1 LNNNIKK
8 VKIFISDLFKVIKL
22 VKVSKKK
29 IFILK
34 ISLANNLIVFFDIL
48 TILFFSK
55 IFTTTEIDIPLLNNF
70 FEYEIFLPVCIFLR
84 FFFLYYERV
93 TITKFQYKVEQTL
106 REDLLLKIFENGSF
120 SISDAYFYINELSR
134 QVASF
139 FSTFSIFFG
148 SLIQLLL
155 FSTYLI
161 FTEFNAVLYFL
172 VGFLILVIPT
182 TYLTKQGRKYAHIT
196 YVQFQKISGD
206 IEKILENMYLIK
218 ISKKVNSE
226 LGLFSENLRILYS
239 SRIQDVKVGTL
250 NNLLPNFSTLFL
262 LSFLLTFT
270 AIKEFLT
277 LDFIAILLRMFQ
289 ALGNLNKNIHMVSA
303 YHVYLEKLYN
313 VEELDQKINH
323 KNYII
328 DKSANSVVEFKN
340 VTFQYFNAESPT
352 FEKLNLHIQKNK
364 HTVLTGPNGSGKS
377 TLIGLASGNLFPT
390 KGNIISKTSKI
401 GYVGSTPLI
410 IKSSLKEN
418 ILYGNSKNITED
430 DMLKILTNLELY
442 SNPNELNL
450 DQQISNK
457 SLSTGQMQK
466 ISFARA
472 VLGEKELL
480 ILDESTANLDTESKQ
495 KIYTL
500 LSELELTILNS
511 THLDLDEMPH
521 DIHLN
526 IDTTGK
532 SKTIVELSQ

>member
-1 LNNNIKK
+1 MNNNIKK

-55 IFTTTEIDIPLLNNF
+55 IFTKTEIDIPLLNNF

-532 SKTIVELSQ
+532 SKAIVELSQ

>member
-1 LNNNIKK
+1 MDSNIKK

-22 VKVSKKK
+22 VKVNKKK

-34 ISLANNLIVFFDIL
+34 IAFANNLIVFFDIL
-48 TILFFSK
+48 IILYFSK
-55 IFTTTEIDIPLLNNF
+55 IFTETEVDVPLLKNL

-84 FFFLYYERV
+84 FFFFYYERV
-93 TITKFQYKVEQTL
+93 TITKFQYKVEQSL

-139 FSTFSIFFG
+139 FSTFSVFFG

-161 FTEFNAVLYFL
+161 FTELNAVIYFA

-182 TYLTKQGRKYAHIT
+182 TYLTKQGRKYAHIS
-196 YVQFQKISGD
+196 YVQFQKISED

-226 LGLFSENLRILYS
+226 LALFSKNLRILYS
-239 SRIQDVKVGTL
+239 SRIQDIKVGTL

-270 AIKEFLT
+270 EIREFLT

-323 KNYII
+323 KNYIV

-340 VTFQYFNAESPT
+340 VTFQYFNSESPT

-390 KGNIISKTSKI
+390 KGSIVSKTSKI

-430 DMLKILTNLELY
+430 EMLKILTNLELY
-442 SNPNELNL
+442 SNPNELDL
-450 DQQISNK
+450 GQQISNK

-480 ILDESTANLDTESKQ
+480 ILDESTANLDSESKQ

-500 LSELELTILNS
+500 LNGLEISILNS
-511 THLDLDEMPH
+511 THLDLDEMPY

-526 IDTTGK
+526 IDTTRK
-532 SKTIVELSQ
+532 SKAIVELS

>member
-1 LNNNIKK
+1 MNNNIKK

-34 ISLANNLIVFFDIL
+34 IAFANNLIVFFDIL
-48 TILFFSK
+48 TILYFSK
-55 IFTTTEIDIPLLNNF
+55 IFTETEIDIPLLKNL

-93 TITKFQYKVEQTL
+93 TITKFQYKVEQSL

-161 FTEFNAVLYFL
+161 FTELNAVIYFA

-226 LGLFSENLRILYS
+226 LALFSENLRILYS
-239 SRIQDVKVGTL
+239 SRIQDIKVGTL

-270 AIKEFLT
+270 EIREFLT

-323 KNYII
+323 KNYIV

-340 VTFQYFNAESPT
+340 VTFQYFNSESPT

-390 KGNIISKTSKI
+390 KGSIVSKTSKI

-430 DMLKILTNLELY
+430 EMLKILTNLELY
-442 SNPNELNL
+442 SNPNELDL
-450 DQQISNK
+450 GQQISNK

-480 ILDESTANLDTESKQ
+480 ILDESTANLDSESKQ

-500 LSELELTILNS
+500 LSGLEITILNS

-526 IDTTGK
+526 IDTTKK
-532 SKTIVELSQ
+532 SNAIVELS

>member
-1 LNNNIKK
+1 MNNNIKK

-55 IFTTTEIDIPLLNNF
+55 IFTKTEIDIPLLNNF

-532 SKTIVELSQ
+532 SKTIVELIQ

>member
-1 LNNNIKK
+1 MNNNIKK

-55 IFTTTEIDIPLLNNF
+55 IFTKTEIDIPLLNNF

>member
-1 LNNNIKK
+1 MNNNIKK
-8 VKIFISDLFKVIKL
+8 VKVFISDLFKVIKL

-29 IFILK
+29 IFIFK
-34 ISLANNLIVFFDIL
+34 IAFANNLIVFFDIL
-48 TILFFSK
+48 TILYFSI
-55 IFTTTEIDIPLLNNF
+55 IFTGTEVDIPLLKNL

-93 TITKFQYKVEQTL
+93 TITKFQYKVEQSL

-120 SISDAYFYINELSR
+120 SISDAYFYINELTR

-161 FTEFNAVLYFL
+161 FTELNAVIYFA

-226 LGLFSENLRILYS
+226 LALFSENLRILYS

-270 AIKEFLT
+270 EIREFLT

-323 KNYII
+323 KNYIV
-328 DKSANSVVEFKN
+328 DKSANSVIEFKN
-340 VTFQYFNAESPT
+340 VTFQYFNSESPT

-377 TLIGLASGNLFPT
+377 TLIGLASGNLYPT
-390 KGNIISKTSKI
+390 KGSIVSQTSKI

-430 DMLKILTNLELY
+430 EMLKILTNLELY
-442 SNPNELNL
+442 SNPNELDL
-450 DQQISNK
+450 GQQISNK

-480 ILDESTANLDTESKQ
+480 ILDESTANLDSESKQ
-495 KIYTL
+495 KIYNL
-500 LSELELTILNS
+500 LSGLEITILNS
-511 THLDLDEMPH
+511 THLDLDEMPY

-526 IDTTGK
+526 IDTTRK
-532 SKTIVELSQ
+532 SKAIVELS

>member
-1 LNNNIKK
+1 MNNNIKK
-8 VKIFISDLFKVIKL
+8 VNIFISDLFKVIKI
-22 VKVSKKK
+22 VKVNKKK

-48 TILFFSK
+48 TILYFSK
-55 IFTTTEIDIPLLNNF
+55 IFTETEVDIPLLKNI
-70 FEYEIFLPVCIFLR
+70 FEYEILLPVCIFLR

-93 TITKFQYKVEQTL
+93 TITKFQYKVEQSL

-161 FTEFNAVLYFL
+161 FTELNAVLYFL
-172 VGFLILVIPT
+172 LGFLILVVPT

-196 YVQFQKISGD
+196 YIQFQKISGD

-218 ISKKVNSE
+218 ISKKVSSE
-226 LGLFSENLRILYS
+226 LALFSENLRILYT
-239 SRIQDVKVGTL
+239 SRIQDIKVGTL

-270 AIKEFLT
+270 EVKNFLT

-323 KNYII
+323 KNYIV
-328 DKSANSVVEFKN
+328 DKSAYSAVEFKD

-352 FEKLNLHIQKNK
+352 FEKLNLQIQKNK

-377 TLIGLASGNLFPT
+377 TIIGLASGNLFPT
-390 KGNIISKTSKI
+390 KGNIISKTNKI

-418 ILYGNSKNITED
+418 ILYGNSRNITD
-430 DMLKILTNLELY
+430 DEILKILTNLELY
-442 SNPNELNL
+442 SNSNELDL
-450 DQQISNK
+450 SQQISNK
-457 SLSTGQMQK
+457 TLSTGQMQK

-500 LSELELTILNS
+500 LSELEMTILNS
-511 THLDLDEMPH
+511 THLDLEEMPY

-526 IDTTGK
+526 IETTGE
-532 SKTIVELSQ
+532 SKAILELS

>member
-1 LNNNIKK
+1 MNNNIKK

-55 IFTTTEIDIPLLNNF
+55 IFTKTEIDIPLLNNF

-226 LGLFSENLRILYS
+226 LGLFSENLKILYS

-442 SNPNELNL
+442 SNPNELDL

-532 SKTIVELSQ
+532 SKAIVDLSQ

>member
-1 LNNNIKK
+1 MNNNIKK

>member
-1 LNNNIKK
+1 MNNNIKK

-55 IFTTTEIDIPLLNNF
+55 IFTKTEIDIPLLNNF

-226 LGLFSENLRILYS
+226 LGLFSENLKILYS

>member
-8 VKIFISDLFKVIKL
+8 VKVFISDLFKVIKL

-29 IFILK
+29 IFIFK
-34 ISLANNLIVFFDIL
+34 IAFANNLIVFFDIL
-48 TILFFSK
+48 TILYFSI
-55 IFTTTEIDIPLLNNF
+55 IFTGTEVDIPLLKNL

-93 TITKFQYKVEQTL
+93 TITKFQYKVEQSL

-120 SISDAYFYINELSR
+120 SISDAYFYINELTR

-161 FTEFNAVLYFL
+161 FTELNAVIYFA

-226 LGLFSENLRILYS
+226 LALFSENLRILYS

-270 AIKEFLT
+270 EIREFLT

-323 KNYII
+323 KNYIV
-328 DKSANSVVEFKN
+328 DKSANSVIEFKN
-340 VTFQYFNAESPT
+340 VTFQYFNSESPT

-377 TLIGLASGNLFPT
+377 TLIGLASGNLYPT
-390 KGNIISKTSKI
+390 KGSIVSQTSKI

-430 DMLKILTNLELY
+430 EMLKILTNLELY
-442 SNPNELNL
+442 SNPNELDL
-450 DQQISNK
+450 GQQISNK

-480 ILDESTANLDTESKQ
+480 ILDESTANLDSESKQ
-495 KIYTL
+495 KIYNL
-500 LSELELTILNS
+500 LSGLEITILNS
-511 THLDLDEMPH
+511 THLDLDEMPY

-526 IDTTGK
+526 IDTTRK
-532 SKTIVELSQ
+532 SKAIVELS

>member
-1 LNNNIKK
+1 MNNIKK

-22 VKVSKKK
+22 VKVNKKK
-29 IFILK
+29 IFILN

-48 TILFFSK
+48 TILYFSK
-55 IFTTTEIDIPLLNNF
+55 IFTETEVDIPLLKNI
-70 FEYEIFLPVCIFLR
+70 FEYKIFLPICIFLR

-93 TITKFQYKVEQTL
+93 AIAKFQYKVEQSL

-134 QVASF
+134 QVSSF

-161 FTEFNAVLYFL
+161 FTELNAVLYFAL
-172 VGFLILVIPT
+172 GFLILVIPT

-196 YVQFQKISGD
+196 YVQFQKISED

-218 ISKKVNSE
+218 ISKKVNTE
-226 LGLFSENLRILYS
+226 LALFSENLRILYS
-239 SRIQDVKVGTL
+239 SRIQDIKVGTL

-270 AIKEFLT
+270 EIKKFLT

-289 ALGNLNKNIHMVSA
+289 ALGNLNKNIHMVSS
-303 YHVYLEKLYN
+303 YHVYLEKLYR
-313 VEELDQKINH
+313 VKELDQKINH
-323 KNYII
+323 KNYIV
-328 DKSANSVVEFKN
+328 DENANSVVEFKD
-340 VTFQYFNAESPT
+340 VTFQYFNAENPT
-352 FEKLNLHIQKNK
+352 FEKLNLKIQKNK

-390 KGNIISKTSKI
+390 KGNIISKTNKI

-430 DMLKILTNLELY
+430 EMLKILSNLELY
-442 SNPNELNL
+442 SNPNDLNL

-472 VLGEKELL
+472 VLGEKDLL

-495 KIYTL
+495 KIYAL
-500 LSELELTILNS
+500 LAGLEITILNS
-511 THLDLDEMPH
+511 THLDLDEMPY
-521 DIHLN
+521 DIHLH
-526 IDTTGK
+526 IDITKK
-532 SKTIVELSQ
+532 SKAIVELS

>member
-1 LNNNIKK
+1 MNNNIKK
-8 VKIFISDLFKVIKL
+8 VNIFISDLFKVIKI
-22 VKVSKKK
+22 VKVNKKK

-48 TILFFSK
+48 TILYFSK
-55 IFTTTEIDIPLLNNF
+55 IFTETEVDIPLLKNI
-70 FEYEIFLPVCIFLR
+70 FEYEILLPVCIFLR

-93 TITKFQYKVEQTL
+93 TITKFQYKVEQSL

-161 FTEFNAVLYFL
+161 FTELNAVLYFL
-172 VGFLILVIPT
+172 LGFLILVVPT

-196 YVQFQKISGD
+196 YIQFQKISGD

-218 ISKKVNSE
+218 ISKKVSSE
-226 LGLFSENLRILYS
+226 LALFSENLRILYT
-239 SRIQDVKVGTL
+239 SRIQDIKVGTL

-270 AIKEFLT
+270 EVKNFLT

-323 KNYII
+323 KNYIV
-328 DKSANSVVEFKN
+328 DKSAYSAVEFKD

-352 FEKLNLHIQKNK
+352 FEKLNLQIQKNK

-377 TLIGLASGNLFPT
+377 TIIGLASGNLFPT
-390 KGNIISKTSKI
+390 KGNIISKTNKI

-418 ILYGNSKNITED
+418 ILYGNSRNITD
-430 DMLKILTNLELY
+430 DEILKILTNLELY
-442 SNPNELNL
+442 SNSNEIDLS
-450 DQQISNK
+450 QQISNK
-457 SLSTGQMQK
+457 TLSTGQMQK

-500 LSELELTILNS
+500 LSELEMTILNS
-511 THLDLDEMPH
+511 THLDLEEMPY

-526 IDTTGK
+526 IETTGE
-532 SKTIVELSQ
+532 SKAILELS

>member
-1 LNNNIKK
+1 MNNNIKK
-8 VKIFISDLFKVIKL
+8 VNIFISDLFKVIKI
-22 VKVSKKK
+22 VKVNKKK

-48 TILFFSK
+48 TILYFSK
-55 IFTTTEIDIPLLNNF
+55 IFTETEVDIPLLKNI
-70 FEYEIFLPVCIFLR
+70 FEYEILLPVCIFLR

-93 TITKFQYKVEQTL
+93 TITKFQYKVEQSL

-161 FTEFNAVLYFL
+161 FTELNAVLYFL
-172 VGFLILVIPT
+172 LGFLILVVPT

-196 YVQFQKISGD
+196 YIQFQKISGD

-218 ISKKVNSE
+218 ISKKVSSE
-226 LGLFSENLRILYS
+226 LALFSENLRILYT
-239 SRIQDVKVGTL
+239 SRIQDIKVGTI

-270 AIKEFLT
+270 EVKNFLT

-323 KNYII
+323 KNYIV
-328 DKSANSVVEFKN
+328 DKSAYSAVEFKD

-352 FEKLNLHIQKNK
+352 FEKLNLQIQKNK

-377 TLIGLASGNLFPT
+377 TIIGLASGNLFPT
-390 KGNIISKTSKI
+390 KGNIISKTNKI

-418 ILYGNSKNITED
+418 ILYGNSRNITD
-430 DMLKILTNLELY
+430 DEILKVLTNLELY
-442 SNPNELNL
+442 SNSNEIDLS
-450 DQQISNK
+450 QQISNK
-457 SLSTGQMQK
+457 TLSTGQMQK

-500 LSELELTILNS
+500 LSELEMTILNS
-511 THLDLDEMPH
+511 THLDLEEMPY

-526 IDTTGK
+526 IETTGE
-532 SKTIVELSQ
+532 SKAILELS

>member
-1 LNNNIKK
+1 MNNNIKK

-532 SKTIVELSQ
+532 SKAIVELSQ

>member
-1 LNNNIKK
+1 MNNNIKK
-8 VKIFISDLFKVIKL
+8 VKIFISDLFKVIKI
-22 VKVSKKK
+22 VKVNKKK

-48 TILFFSK
+48 TILYFSK
-55 IFTTTEIDIPLLNNF
+55 IFTETEVDIPLLKNI
-70 FEYEIFLPVCIFLR
+70 FEYEILLPVCIFLR
-84 FFFLYYERV
+84 FYFLYYERV
-93 TITKFQYKVEQTL
+93 TITKFQYKVEQSL

-161 FTEFNAVLYFL
+161 FTELNAVLYFL
-172 VGFLILVIPT
+172 LGFLILVVPT

-196 YVQFQKISGD
+196 YIQFQKISGD

-218 ISKKVNSE
+218 ISKKVSSE
-226 LGLFSENLRILYS
+226 LASFSENLRILYT
-239 SRIQDVKVGTL
+239 SRIQDIKVGTL

-270 AIKEFLT
+270 EVKNFLT

-323 KNYII
+323 KNYIV
-328 DKSANSVVEFKN
+328 DKSAYSAVEFKD

-352 FEKLNLHIQKNK
+352 FEKLNLQIQKNK

-377 TLIGLASGNLFPT
+377 TIIGLASGNLFPT
-390 KGNIISKTSKI
+390 KGNIISKTNKI

-418 ILYGNSKNITED
+418 ILYGNSRNITD
-430 DMLKILTNLELY
+430 DEILKILTNLELY
-442 SNPNELNL
+442 SNSNEIDLS
-450 DQQISNK
+450 QQISNK
-457 SLSTGQMQK
+457 TLSTGQMQK

-480 ILDESTANLDTESKQ
+480 VLDESTANLDTESKQ

-500 LSELELTILNS
+500 LSELEMTILNS
-511 THLDLDEMPH
+511 THLDLEEMPY

-526 IDTTGK
+526 IETTGE
-532 SKTIVELSQ
+532 SKAILELS